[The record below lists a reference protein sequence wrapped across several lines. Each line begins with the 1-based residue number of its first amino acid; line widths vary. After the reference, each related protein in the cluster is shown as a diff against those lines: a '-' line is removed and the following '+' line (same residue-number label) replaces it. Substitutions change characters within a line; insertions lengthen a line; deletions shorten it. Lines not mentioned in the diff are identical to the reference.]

1 MKETREKDSNEQWR
15 CYENEESFQLFL
27 LSYQFFILAVLQRS
41 SFNKIWRVS
50 PMLES
55 HWPLL
60 LKLRTP
66 RKKEKKKRERERE
79 REREMKEREKIA
91 WKCSHARRV
100 RERTRER
107 NKQTNKLYNKWTKRK
122 TYKWTNKQMNK
133 LNKSFSVWK
142 MGQFCAKVKES
153 LRGRRLGNTHLLWHC
168 KTFVEIWILYNW
180 VQIYFQ
186 DNLLAKIWVLK
197 AINFL
202 KLVVKVKHNW

>member
-1 MKETREKDSNEQWR
+1 
-15 CYENEESFQLFL
+15 
-27 LSYQFFILAVLQRS
+27 
-41 SFNKIWRVS
+41 
-50 PMLES
+50 
-55 HWPLL
+55 
-60 LKLRTP
+60 
-66 RKKEKKKRERERE
+66 
-79 REREMKEREKIA
+79 MKEREKIA
-91 WKCSHARRV
+91 WKCSHASRV

-107 NKQTNKLYNKWTKRK
+107 NKQMNKLYNKWTNRQTNKQYNKWTKRK

-186 DNLLAKIWVLK
+186 DNLLAKICVLK
-197 AINFL
+197 AINLL
-202 KLVVKVKHNW
+202 KLVVKVKLKW